1 MLKITI
7 LPLQEPDTSFDMGF
21 PTGLDQ
27 TDNFDNDPIPLG
39 DEVSMG
45 VISRESANFANHAPS
60 HMPNP
65 ARQQGKTKL
74 DVFN

>member
-1 MLKITI
+1 
-7 LPLQEPDTSFDMGF
+7 MGF

-45 VISRESANFANHAPS
+45 VISRESANFANHAPPS
-60 HMPNP
+60 HMPNQ
-65 ARQQGKTKL
+65 ARQQGSSKL
-74 DVFN
+74 ESIGVQFFRA

>member
-1 MLKITI
+1 
-7 LPLQEPDTSFDMGF
+7 MGF

-74 DVFN
+74 NVYNKDLSIFENIFR